1 MSKKFVEANYDDG
14 EHKVKVG
21 LILLL
26 WEEDGISYQYSP
38 ELDITGYGKSELE
51 AKSSF
56 EYTLKDFI
64 GYTLKKGTI
73 FDELERLGWT
83 TNKKKKRLHAP
94 EENQLLEDNETYK
107 DLINMPGVHRST
119 TDLALTL

>member
-1 MSKKFVEANYDDG
+1 MSKKFIEADYYDG
-14 EHKVKVG
+14 EHKIKVG

-26 WEEDGISYQYSP
+26 WKENDVWFQYSP

-51 AKSSF
+51 AKKSF
-56 EYTLKDFI
+56 EHILEDFI
-64 GYTLKKGTI
+64 KYTLKKGTI

-83 TNKKKKRLHAP
+83 TNKKKKRLRAP
-94 EENQLLEDNETYK
+94 EEDQLLEDNETYK
-107 DLINMPGVHRST
+107 DLINMPGVHRSM